1 VGTFDTKHSMRSNS
15 SSAIQALGFPP
26 IIEPWETSYIRAT
39 TILASTVAVACVIV
53 AASSAYYA
61 VPYTF
66 TTIDVP
72 GASITSAQGINDADR
87 SWGFFKTAGESTASS
102 MLAVLYHH

>member
-1 VGTFDTKHSMRSNS
+1 MGTFDTKHSMRSNS

-53 AASSAYYA
+53 AASSAYA

-72 GASITSAQGINDADR
+72 GALFDVANGINDAEQIAGTFDFGLPF
-87 SWGFFKTAGESTASS
+87 GFDHGF
-102 MLAVLYHH
+102 LATPEP